1 MRKEKNPN
9 RDVHKDKDIRMCKVP
24 LKRYSLKVSLKRAII
39 LVVVLLLV
47 LEALVIDE
55 ILARIGNSRIA
66 TRTAAIIEYGAHHHT
81 NGFTLPIIESTGF
94 IRRSGILRTDRCWAY
109 KLNLRERIS
118 LFNLIRRDDDIER
131 CFVTFL

>member
-1 MRKEKNPN
+1 MMRKETKPK

-39 LVVVLLLV
+39 LVVVLV
-47 LEALVIDE
+47 LEVVVIDE
-55 ILARIGNSRIA
+55 ILARIGNSRIT

-81 NGFTLPIIESTGF
+81 NGFALLITERTGV

-118 LFNLIRRDDDIER
+118 LLNLIRRDIVR
-131 CFVTFL
+131 CFVTF